1 MSERPTVSG
10 KSVRGITMSMCTRGR
25 GRSPRIPVNIQ
36 PVSTRVLP
44 AKRPYEES
52 SSDEEAEWEEQH
64 TSVTPQLTA
73 IGRVAE
79 PGEPATEAPVRIRGR
94 TQSKGGVSF
103 TKARGSNKAT
113 WWVSYRGTRRHY
125 YTEEAAEAAL
135 ALFQTDTI
143 CASCERPI
151 PHECSACG
159 HREGDAIIEVAPVP
173 AAAPI
178 PVPVIPVPAP
188 VNLVNPDP
196 VQIRC
201 RAIAPGVLS
210 VTINGVTFTTRGE
223 FEYP

>member
-1 MSERPTVSG
+1 
-10 KSVRGITMSMCTRGR
+10 MSMCTRGR

-36 PVSTRVLP
+36 PVSTRVIP

-64 TSVTPQLTA
+64 TSVTPQLPT

-94 TQSKGGVSF
+94 TKSMGGVSF
-103 TKARGSNKAT
+103 TKARGSNKGT
-113 WWVSYRGTRRHY
+113 WWVNYRGTRRHY

-135 ALFQTDTI
+135 ALFQTGTI
-143 CASCERPI
+143 CAACERPI
-151 PHECSACG
+151 PHECTQCG
-159 HREGDAIIEVAPVP
+159 HREDAGPAVPVP
-173 AAAPI
+173 D
-178 PVPVIPVPAP
+178 PVIPVPAP
-188 VNLVNPDP
+188 VNPVNPEP

-201 RAIAPGVLS
+201 RAIAAGVLS
-210 VTINGVTFTTRGE
+210 VTVNGVTFTARGE

>member
-25 GRSPRIPVNIQ
+25 GHSPRIPVNIQ
-36 PVSTRVLP
+36 PVTTRVLP
-44 AKRPYEES
+44 SKRPYEES
-52 SSDEEAEWEEQH
+52 SSSDEEAEWQEQH
-64 TSVTPQLTA
+64 TSVTPQLPP

-79 PGEPATEAPVRIRGR
+79 PDEPATEAPVRIRGR
-94 TQSKGGVSF
+94 AKSQGGVSF
-103 TKARGSNKAT
+103 TKARGSNKGT
-113 WWVSYRGTRRHY
+113 WWVNYRGTRRHY
-125 YTEEAAEAAL
+125 YTEEAANEAL
-135 ALFQTDTI
+135 ALFQTGTL
-143 CASCERPI
+143 CAACERPI

-159 HREGDAIIEVAPVP
+159 HREGDAINEVAPV
-173 AAAPI
+173 

-188 VNLVNPDP
+188 VNPVNPDP

-210 VTINGVTFTTRGE
+210 VTLNGVTFTARGE